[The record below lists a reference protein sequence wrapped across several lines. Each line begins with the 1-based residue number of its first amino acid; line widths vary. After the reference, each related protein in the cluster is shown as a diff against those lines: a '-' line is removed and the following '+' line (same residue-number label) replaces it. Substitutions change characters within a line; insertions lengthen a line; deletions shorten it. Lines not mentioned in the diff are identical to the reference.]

1 LSRYAEGRSECL
13 RGARLDD
20 DQIDFMFDEIARY
33 QNMIAADFRCI
44 SNARFKMSQ
53 PFSSQPIADAARFR
67 SS

>member
-1 LSRYAEGRSECL
+1 LSRYAEGRSERL

-44 SNARFKMSQ
+44 SNA
-53 PFSSQPIADAARFR
+53 PIQNVTAFF
-67 SS
+67 